1 MYWYSNLKYIGKDKP
16 VLKCHLGEKGKV
28 VFLR

>member
-1 MYWYSNLKYIGKDKP
+1 MYTNLKYIGKVKP

-28 VFLR
+28 VF